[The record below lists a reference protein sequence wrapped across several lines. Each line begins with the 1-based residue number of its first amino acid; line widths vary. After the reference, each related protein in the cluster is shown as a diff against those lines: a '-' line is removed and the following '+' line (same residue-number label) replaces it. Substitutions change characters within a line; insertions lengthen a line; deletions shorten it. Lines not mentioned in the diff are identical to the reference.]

1 MSDQNID
8 NIENLSN
15 NTINDE
21 EMKEKEIKPIP
32 EIYEDE
38 DFNFDSIYKEEK
50 KENDKEIMNNEDDKK
65 EINDNNEKKIQK
77 IEEKNE
83 KNGKKINEE
92 KIKNIY
98 LDENFQEEE
107 KVDYFPVDFL
117 ISEEEINS
125 IDINIDSKNNINDND
140 KEIYLKN
147 NFFMTNLASKIKEKI
162 TRKKN
167 QNNEQ
172 KTNEI
177 KNIKDS
183 KNQIDNKS
191 QEEGECEEM
200 EEIDLISGL
209 DDEDVN
215 NNLKNN
221 KQTSSERLLGIN
233 PNLNKIE
240 TTKEDSN
247 NNSFH
252 SLSSSLNEHIENK
265 ISEIIDDDNK
275 ENYIMKQI
283 IVEANKSYIKEQ
295 RQQSEKLQEW
305 GLKVIINIIM
315 KNKNQ
320 ILQNAFYLIKY
331 SKISLSKNRGKIMF
345 KYYQKYREK
354 IKNDFIKK
362 YFLKFKIKSVEMR
375 PREERILNLVEGL
388 NIEDKNIEIFEKIE
402 KLIKEKIISL
412 KKKKRKKKKLKN

>member
-15 NTINDE
+15 NSINDE

-77 IEEKNE
+77 IEDKNE
-83 KNGKKINEE
+83 NNGKKINEE

-98 LDENFQEEE
+98 LNENFQEEEE

-167 QNNEQ
+167 PNNEQ
-172 KTNEI
+172 NSNEI

-252 SLSSSLNEHIENK
+252 SLSSDLNEHIENK

-305 GLKVIINIIM
+305 GLKVIINIVM
-315 KNKNQ
+315 KNKIQ

-375 PREERILNLVEGL
+375 PREERILNLLEGL

-402 KLIKEKIISL
+402 KLIKEKIISFNKE
-412 KKKKRKKKKLKN
+412 KKEK